1 MQAIA
6 LLGGPS
12 ENWPSDLE
20 KIIKKAKQAGDL
32 IIASDRGSLFLKRWQ
47 ITPDVAVGDFDS
59 LKAKEK
65 VAALRGIS
73 DLRYS
78 QPVKDYTD
86 SEQLFITALVDYR
99 VDNLVVYGATGGRL
113 DHFMVNVFTFLKP
126 ELRRYLSKVEI
137 IDKQNILRLY
147 GPGKHEIKFKKGYR
161 YIGFGNLEEVK
172 NFTIR
177 KARYELEN
185 FSSTYPTF
193 FSSNEFVNEKSF
205 WIYSQ
210 AGVVLAIYSKDI
222 QRFS

>member
-1 MQAIA
+1 MRAVA

-12 ENWPSDLE
+12 ENWPRDLE
-20 KIIKKAKQAGDL
+20 DIIKKAKRAGDL

-59 LKAKEK
+59 LKASEK
-65 VAALRGIS
+65 KAALKGIS

-78 QPVKDYTD
+78 QTVKDYTD
-86 SEQLFITALVDYR
+86 SEQLFLTALVDYQ
-99 VDNLVVYGATGGRL
+99 VDCLVVYGATGGRL
-113 DHFMVNVFTFLKP
+113 DHFMVNIFTFLKP
-126 ELRRYLSKVEI
+126 KLRKYLNKVEI
-137 IDKQNILRLY
+137 IDKQNLLKLY
-147 GPGKHEIKFKKGYR
+147 GSGKHKIEFKKGYQ

-193 FSSNEFVNEKSF
+193 FSSNEFVAGKPF
-205 WIYSQ
+205 WISSQ
-210 AGVVLAIYSKDI
+210 AGIVLAIYSKDI